1 MEDIRTIRLKFV
13 NAYLLR
19 AGDGFIMIDTGMALQ
34 WNRMESELT
43 EAGCLPDR
51 LRLVI
56 LTHGDHDH
64 AGNCKKLQ
72 VLYGTQIAMHKADAP
87 MVSDGL
93 IRKRK
98 IKSFRNRIFYIIRA
112 IFRKRFDHDKF
123 RPDIYLGD
131 GQSLSEYGLDATVYH
146 LPGHTHGSIG
156 ILTGEGNF
164 FPGDT
169 FVNTWK
175 PETARLIE
183 NQYELDRSMER
194 IKKLNI
200 KVVFPGHGM
209 PFALERMIN
218 KI

>member
-1 MEDIRTIRLKFV
+1 MEEIRTIRLTFV

-19 AGDGFIMIDTGMALQ
+19 AGDGFILIDTGMALH
-34 WNRMESELT
+34 WDKLEAELT
-43 EAGCLPDR
+43 GAGCLPDR

-72 VLYGTQIAMHKADAP
+72 ILYGAQIAMHKADAP

-98 IKSFRNRIFYIIRA
+98 IKSLRNKAFFILKT
-112 IFRKRFDHDKF
+112 IFRRRFDHDKF
-123 RPDIYLGD
+123 KPDIYLGD
-131 GQSLSEYGLDATVYH
+131 GQNISEYGLNATVYH

-156 ILTGEGNF
+156 ILTEEGNF
-164 FPGDT
+164 FSGDI
-169 FVNTWK
+169 FVNTVR

-183 NQYELDRSMER
+183 KQYELDKSMER
-194 IKKLNI
+194 IKKLKI
-200 KVVFPGHGM
+200 KAIYPGHGM
-209 PFALERMIN
+209 PFAFERIIN